1 MIITSVVAVG
11 IWKSCVPGPPEKME
25 HPGIEKSEK
34 KRFFRLMDCRKLS
47 PDVCRHAVQNER
59 LPLQVVV
66 QVLFFE
72 QLRATSTG
80 GLAPEATMGL
90 GPGGRT
96 NTEEEWG

>member
-11 IWKSCVPGPPEKME
+11 IWKSCVPGRPEKMAS
-25 HPGIEKSEK
+25 GLQKI
-34 KRFFRLMDCRKLS
+34 S

-90 GPGGRT
+90 APGGRT